1 MKRVKL
7 IHEDLN
13 AGGGAERLAA
23 ASLETLKELD
33 FSVDLVTFTKPNW
46 NELERIFGISK
57 LRNFVNNVI
66 KADINS
72 LLGDDSSVQSDNNE
86 YDIPMHPHR
95 HILPSTMLAAGRQ
108 MPITY
113 CHYPLAQ
120 ELIHNLKYDT

>member
-86 YDIPMHPHR
+86 YDIIMNAHGDTFHR
-95 HILPSTMLAAGRQ
+95 ICLLPVDKCLSHIV
-108 MPITY
+108 IT
-113 CHYPLAQ
+113 HLFQ
-120 ELIHNLKYDT
+120 N